1 MKKLKIYL
9 DTSVISHLDA
19 PDVPDREADTKRL
32 WERVKA
38 GEFEVF
44 ISPVD
49 VLELDACPEPKR
61 SALAKWLQSI
71 PYTLLQQTDEVLE
84 LAAQYLK
91 AGILP
96 KKSTRDRLHIAYAC
110 VYNCDMIVSWNFEH
124 MVNYKTISGVK
135 GANALA
141 GYKEM
146 PIYSPTMLIEGGT
159 DDDL

>member
-1 MKKLKIYL
+1 MRVPRIYL
-9 DTSVISHLDA
+9 DTSVISHLEA
-19 PDVPDREADTKRL
+19 PERPDWMAETREMWREIQAGKFDVY
-32 WERVKA
+32 
-38 GEFEVF
+38 

-61 SALAKWLQSI
+61 SILTNWLQSI
-71 PYTLLQQTDEVLE
+71 PYTLLEQTDEVLD
-84 LAAQYLK
+84 LADQYLK

-96 KKSTRDRLHIAYAC
+96 QKSTRDRLHIAYAC

-141 GYKEM
+141 GYKDM
-146 PIYSPTMLIEGGT
+146 PIYSPTMLIKGATE
-159 DDDL
+159 DDT

>member
-1 MKKLKIYL
+1 MKKPKIYL

-19 PDVPDREADTKRL
+19 PDRPEWMADTRKL
-32 WERVKA
+32 WEEIQA
-38 GEFEVF
+38 GRFEAL

-61 SALAKWLQSI
+61 LILVKWLQSI
-71 PYTLLQQTDEVLE
+71 SYTLLQQTDEVLE
-84 LAAQYLK
+84 LAKQYLK

-141 GYKEM
+141 
-146 PIYSPTMLIEGGT
+146 
-159 DDDL
+159 